1 MKFNFITKRM
11 KYFNAFMSLIRTSLF
26 AILVPTSIEAF
37 RNEKILDNV
46 LDDELQVNQEN
57 FMYKSDYPTYETLK
71 KSHKELSEEITI
83 ESAVLL
89 KNDSCL
95 PLKNA
100 SKLTLFSRNSV
111 DLIYGGTGSNA
122 INLNKKLSLKGSL
135 EESGFIINPVIY
147 EHYKSSNKERV
158 DLNIDNPNYDYL
170 SIAEDNEGLFN
181 SGYLTNSFLKY
192 NDCGVIVISRIGGE
206 GYDLPTSNF
215 DKVNGNY
222 KGENGYL
229 TIQKEEL
236 ELIKKVKRYFSKT
249 LVLLNTSSGLD
260 ISPLVKGES
269 EVNGILWIGY
279 PGEYG
284 LNGISKLIKG
294 EANPSGKLPHTYIKD
309 ISSYPANQNF
319 DDFTFKNKKPLGE
332 YDSRYNYLIYQE
344 GIYVGYRYYETLYE
358 SSVLNSFNYNYSN
371 DVIFPFGYGLSYTS
385 FNKELIGVDFNEETS
400 SYSLY
405 IKVKNVGK
413 KEGKDV
419 IQIYNQN
426 EYTTF
431 DQEHSIEKAS
441 VNLVAFKKT
450 KTLKP
455 GESDIVVIDITL
467 EDLKNYD
474 SNFFKTYFLGK
485 GEYYLTLANNAHEAI
500 NNILSIK
507 LNQKIED
514 EFSKVNTKNV
524 YRFSLDKAMI
534 FNKGK
539 KQEITNK
546 FDEVDINYF
555 LDNKINYLSRRDLSS
570 TFPKPLKDISLTPEM
585 ENELNKKAEE
595 KIEIIESVT
604 TLSDSNI
611 KLLDLL
617 NKEYDD
623 PNWNILLS
631 KISNED
637 LANLV
642 GKGGFG
648 TSKINSIVYPGSKD
662 SDGPS
667 GISGNAYG
675 GKSGTSFPSES
686 LIAASWNEDLLIK
699 LGQAIANE
707 AIYFKTT
714 GWYAPGIN
722 IQRSPYS
729 GRNNE
734 YYSED
739 PYLSGILGSNVIEGA
754 YKKGIIAYPKHL
766 LLNDQ
771 EKHRH
776 GICIFANEQTIR
788 EIYLKPFEL
797 IIKNSHVQGIMTS
810 FNRVGLKRSAA
821 NKNLLTDVIEEEL
834 GFNGILI
841 TDYTSGYEWM
851 GVSDSINSGLNI
863 FLTSSTDVYKNEIL
877 SRIKTSESFKLKI
890 INSAHKILYIYL
902 HSSAMNGYT
911 KEMDSLKNSIS
922 TRKVSIIVLDTITL
936 LIALT
941 FIALFT
947 VSLVKK

>member
-1 MKFNFITKRM
+1 MKINFKTKRM
-11 KYFNAFMSLIRTSLF
+11 KYFNCLMSLIWSTLF
-26 AILVPTSIEAF
+26 IVLIPTSIEAF
-37 RNEKILDNV
+37 KNERILDNV
-46 LDDELQVNQEN
+46 LDSELQVNQEN
-57 FMYKSDYPTYETLK
+57 FIYKSDYPTYEALK
-71 KSHKELSEEITI
+71 KSHQELSEEIVE

-122 INLNKKLSLKGSL
+122 INLNKKLTLKESL
-135 EESGFIINPVIY
+135 ENVGYLVNPFLD
-147 EHYKSSNKERV
+147 EHYKSSSKERV
-158 DLNIDNPNYDYL
+158 DLNIDNPNYDNL
-170 SIAEDNEGLFN
+170 TIAEDNEGIFN
-181 SGYLTNSFLKY
+181 NGYLTNSFLKY
-192 NDCGVIVISRIGGE
+192 DDCGVIVISRIGGE
-206 GYDLPTSNF
+206 GYDLPTSSF
-215 DKVNGNY
+215 DKVNNGY
-222 KGENGYL
+222 LGKNGYL
-229 TIQKEEL
+229 TLQKEEL

-260 ISPLVKGES
+260 ISPLINGEH

-284 LNGISKLIKG
+284 LNGVSKIIKG
-294 EANPSGKLPHTYIKD
+294 ETNPSGKLPHTYIKD

-319 DDFTFKNKKPLGE
+319 NDFTFKDKKSLGE
-332 YDSRYNYLIYQE
+332 FDCRYNYLIYQE
-344 GIYVGYRYYETLYE
+344 GIYVGYRYYESLYE
-358 SSVLNSFNYNYSN
+358 TSILNSLSYDYKD
-371 DVIFPFGYGLSYTS
+371 DVVFPFGYGLSYTT
-385 FNKELIGVDFNEETS
+385 FLKELIGVDFNKETN

-405 IKVKNVGK
+405 IKVKNVGD

-419 IQIYNQN
+419 VEIYNQN

-431 DQEHSIEKAS
+431 DEENNIEKAS
-441 VNLVAFKKT
+441 VNLIAFKKT
-450 KTLKP
+450 KILKP
-455 GESDIVVIDITL
+455 GESDIIVIDITL
-467 EDLKNYD
+467 KDLKNYD
-474 SNFFKTYFLGK
+474 SNFFKTYFLGRGK
-485 GEYYLTLANNAHEAI
+485 YYFTVASNAHEAI
-500 NNILSIK
+500 NNILSYK
-507 LNQKIED
+507 LNKKLED
-514 EFSKVNTKNV
+514 DFSNVNLKNV
-524 YRFSLDKAMI
+524 HSFELDKTLI
-534 FNKGK
+534 FNQGETT
-539 KQEITNK
+539 QITNQ
-546 FDEVDINYF
+546 FDEVNINHF
-555 LDNKINYLSRRDLSS
+555 LKNEITYLSRKDFSS
-570 TFPKPLKDISLTPEM
+570 TFPTPLVNIELTSEM
-585 ENELNKKAEE
+585 EDELNGKTIETIEKKE
-595 KIEIIESVT
+595 
-604 TLSDSNI
+604 TLTNSTNSNI
-611 KLLDLL
+611 KLLELL
-617 NKEYDD
+617 NKDFND
-623 PNWNILLS
+623 PLWNILLS

-675 GKSGTSFPSES
+675 GKSGTSFPSQS
-686 LIAASWNEDLLIK
+686 LIAASWNENLLTK
-699 LGQAIANE
+699 LGLAIANE
-707 AIYFKTT
+707 AIYLKNT

-739 PYLSGILGSNVIEGA
+739 PYLSGVLGSNVIEGA
-754 YKKGIIAYPKHL
+754 YKKGIITYPKHL

-788 EIYLKPFEL
+788 EVYLKPFEI

-810 FNRVGLKRSAA
+810 FNRVGLKWSAA
-821 NKNLLTDVIEEEL
+821 NKNLLTNVLEEEL
-834 GFNGILI
+834 GFNGIFI

-851 GVSDSINSGLNI
+851 NVVDSINSGLNL
-863 FLTSSTDVYKNEIL
+863 FLASSTDVYEKEIL
-877 SRIKTSESFKLKI
+877 SRIKNNANFKSKI
-890 INSAHKILYIYL
+890 IDSAHKILYNYL

-922 TRKVSIIVLDTITL
+922 TWKVSIIILDIITG
-936 LIALT
+936 IVSLT
-941 FIALFT
+941 FIALFI